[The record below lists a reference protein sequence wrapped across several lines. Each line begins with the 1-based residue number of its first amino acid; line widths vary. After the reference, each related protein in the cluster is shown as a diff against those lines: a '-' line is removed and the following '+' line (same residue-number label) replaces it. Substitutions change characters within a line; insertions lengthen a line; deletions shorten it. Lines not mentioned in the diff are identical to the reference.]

1 MNTRIEN
8 TLRTRRID
16 RLWGRMLYEHA
27 HGTLLRF
34 ATNMS

>member
-8 TLRTRRID
+8 TLRTD